1 VTFFAGVL
9 LASGVVMA
17 TAASKTTSVKA
28 CIDQQ
33 GALRLL
39 GKKAC
44 PKGAKAL
51 TLQVAGATGAT
62 GLAGAQGP
70 AGASDVAGP
79 KGDAGAPG
87 AKGDTGPAGTPDP
100 SGFYTKDAADARF
113 AHKGH
118 TLKIPGV
125 AFTPLDSGTGIAY
138 AEFVGIYETGPR
150 QYAAASLAALP
161 DGATITSVDFTL
173 LHKTGGQT
181 ELDIGAGTA
190 FPGQAAGNLDAVSQ
204 RQYTTLS
211 PNIVSVTLTPG
222 NGFTPSAGQTPLLY
236 WNPANQSTNDII
248 YAATVHYTQP

>member
-28 CIDQQ
+28 CVDKR

-70 AGASDVAGP
+70 AGASGASGP

-87 AKGDTGPAGTPDP
+87 AKGDTGPPGTPDP
-100 SGFYTKDAADARF
+100 SRFYTKDDADARF

-118 TLKIPGV
+118 ELKVPGV
-125 AFTPLDSGTGIAY
+125 AFTPIDSSTGIAY
-138 AEFVGIYETGPR
+138 AEFFGIYETGTR
-150 QYAAASLAALP
+150 NYAAASLAALP
-161 DGATITSVDFTL
+161 DGATITSVDFRI
-173 LHKTGGQT
+173 LHKSGGQT
-181 ELDIGAGTA
+181 ELNVSGGTA
-190 FPGQAAGNLDAVSQ
+190 TSGQPAGSATAAAL

-211 PNIVSVTLTPG
+211 PNIVSVTLTPAG
-222 NGFTPSAGQTPLLY
+222 GFTPGPGTVPLLY
-236 WNPANQSTNDII
+236 WNPANQNTDDII
-248 YAATVHYTQP
+248 YGATVHYTQP